1 MKTFNPHRHKNH
13 SFQRRPAYGIAPD
26 YRIYLDDTPTPNF
39 KHAGGLFVILISLM
53 ALLSGIKT
61 AVKLGAILW
70 RHYTTPLRADLLE
83 IACEQ
88 QLRRGRYPRP
98 LIAAYLPQIADNNLP
113 VAVFRLIDDR
123 VICRRYGTLTRTG
136 ETYLLTGTADTLP
149 CRFTAAEVRHLFAA
163 PDIFGDVL
171 VIAVN

>member
-1 MKTFNPHRHKNH
+1 MTGHLSFKRSPHR
-13 SFQRRPAYGIAPD
+13 SPRRPTFGIAPD
-26 YRIYLDDTPTPNF
+26 YRIYRDDTPTPNV
-39 KHAGGLFVILISLM
+39 KHAGGLFAILISLM
-53 ALLSGIKT
+53 ALLSGTKT

-70 RHYTTPLRADLLE
+70 RHYTAPLRAGLLE
-83 IACEQ
+83 IACER

-123 VICRRYGTLTRTG
+123 VTCRRCGTLTRTG
-136 ETYLLTGTADTLP
+136 EIYTLTGTADMLP
-149 CRFTAAEVRHLFAA
+149 CRFTAAEVRHLFAT